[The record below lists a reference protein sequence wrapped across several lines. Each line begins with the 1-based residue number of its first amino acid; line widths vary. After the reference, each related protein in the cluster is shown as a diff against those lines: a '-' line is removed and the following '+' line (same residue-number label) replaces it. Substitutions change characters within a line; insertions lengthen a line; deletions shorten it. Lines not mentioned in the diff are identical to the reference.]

1 MIDSENNILDSN
13 KLYYYNIIQG
23 QHANVPAY
31 QPYAYI
37 SQPSPISN
45 SHTISSMTSVSPMN
59 PAVSPVTVNQV
70 GPEMTTETVTKSDN
84 ARVKRAK
91 QRIRQQIYVGK
102 IVSKFF
108 FIDLELSTRILGRKW
123 FSVLKLK
130 TLTNLV
136 QISFGPKFLGQNQLR
151 VQNKTLVQTKFGS
164 TPSSVRINF
173 GFKTKPGFKS
183 SFGPS

>member
-23 QHANVPAY
+23 QHASVPAY

-37 SQPSPISN
+37 SQPSPIPN
-45 SHTISSMTSVSPMN
+45 NQTISTMASVSPVN

-70 GPEMTTETVTKSDN
+70 GPEMTTETVAKSDN

-102 IVSKFF
+102 IVSKFI
-108 FIDLELSTRILGRKW
+108 FIDKKIWVKTTFGPDQFRVQNRTEFKPV
-123 FSVLKLK
+123 FSRRY
-130 TLTNLV
+130 NSV
-136 QISFGPKFLGQNQLR
+136 QISFGSKSISGPKQN
-151 VQNKTLVQTKFGS
+151 
-164 TPSSVRINF
+164 
-173 GFKTKPGFKS
+173 
-183 SFGPS
+183 

>member
-23 QHANVPAY
+23 QHASVPAY

-45 SHTISSMTSVSPMN
+45 SHTISPMTSVSPMN

-70 GPEMTTETVTKSDN
+70 GPEMTTETVAKSDN

-123 FSVLKLK
+123 FSVLELK
-130 TLTNLV
+130 ILTNLV
-136 QISFGPKFLGQNQLR
+136 QISFGQKFLGPNGEQNLD
-151 VQNKTLVQTKFGS
+151 QNEFGYR
-164 TPSSVRINF
+164 TISSPKRI
-173 GFKTKPGFKS
+173 
-183 SFGPS
+183 

>member
-23 QHANVPAY
+23 QPANAY

-45 SHTISSMTSVSPMN
+45 SHTISPLSSVSPMN
-59 PAVSPVTVNQV
+59 PVSPMTVNQV
-70 GPEMTTETVTKSDN
+70 DQGTEMATETVAKSDN

-102 IVSKFF
+102 IVSVFNE
-108 FIDLELSTRILGRKW
+108 LESKTIFCPNRIRVKIN
-123 FSVLKLK
+123 FESE
-130 TLTNLV
+130 TT
-136 QISFGPKFLGQNQLR
+136 FGPI
-151 VQNKTLVQTKFGS
+151 
-164 TPSSVRINF
+164 RI
-173 GFKTKPGFKS
+173 S
-183 SFGPS
+183 R

>member
-23 QHANVPAY
+23 QHASVPAY

-45 SHTISSMTSVSPMN
+45 SHTISPMN
-59 PAVSPVTVNQV
+59 PAVSPANPAVSSVTVNQV
-70 GPEMTTETVTKSDN
+70 GPEMTTETVAKSDN

-102 IVSKFF
+102 IVSKFI
-108 FIDLELSTRILGRKW
+108 FIDKKKLG
-123 FSVLKLK
+123 
-130 TLTNLV
+130 
-136 QISFGPKFLGQNQLR
+136 
-151 VQNKTLVQTKFGS
+151 
-164 TPSSVRINF
+164 
-173 GFKTKPGFKS
+173 
-183 SFGPS
+183 